1 MVVSWI
7 RVGAVLKTKEERELE
22 LKDQARFF
30 VVAFQVDHQ
39 RIEKIIVSQQNRL
52 QAT

>member
-1 MVVSWI
+1 MVSWI

-30 VVAFQVDHQ
+30 VVGFQVDPQ
-39 RIEKIIVSQQNRL
+39 QIGRIIASQQNRL
-52 QAT
+52 LAT